1 MTVPKT
7 VTNKN
12 EFKISERLGRYHLQS
27 SLIENGNALL
37 RIF

>member
-7 VTNKN
+7 ATKKN
-12 EFKISERLGRYHLQS
+12 EFKISERLARYHFQS
-27 SLIENGNALL
+27 SLIQNVSAFL